1 MEEEE
6 QEDWL
11 SSKNNTRS
19 GPNYNLNIRNRNKIL
34 SLVLVTEDAGS
45 DR

>member
-19 GPNYNLNIRNRNKIL
+19 GPNYNLNVRNLDKIL
-34 SLVLVTEDAGS
+34 SLVLVAKEAGL